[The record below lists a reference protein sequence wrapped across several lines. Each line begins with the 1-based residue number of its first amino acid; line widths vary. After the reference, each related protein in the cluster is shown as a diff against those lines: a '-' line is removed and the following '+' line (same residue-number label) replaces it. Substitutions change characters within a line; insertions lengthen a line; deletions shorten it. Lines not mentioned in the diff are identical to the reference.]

1 MAASQV
7 QTLRQSVANGAT
19 SELSPRYRPGSQ
31 PSPRFA
37 RTGVILTTA
46 DEDTQQVRQKYPVH
60 ARKPLLP
67 ARTRQLFGQPNNAT
81 PYVRRSSP
89 TRNDWIGALPSRGQR
104 HNYFIVATSEGQYPE
119 MAGTSRKR
127 PVVANHDLASQ
138 LAMPV
143 QNGVGNNYSEIPDQM
158 CRNNPKTTP
167 RNSNNCQTPRSAT
180 GQENRPLCRRRTMTS
195 LANVDVVCSD
205 TPVRNGADSSDFT
218 SEEFPVSKE
227 LIHRCIDWVR
237 DVELAKLYQGLEPV
251 TLSIIHWND

>member
-7 QTLRQSVANGAT
+7 QTLRQSAANGAT
-19 SELSPRYRPGSQ
+19 GELSPRYRPGSQ
-31 PSPRFA
+31 PSLRFG
-37 RTGVILTTA
+37 RTGVSFTTA
-46 DEDTQQVRQKYPVH
+46 EDTQQVRQKYPVH

-67 ARTRQLFGQPNNAT
+67 ARTRQLFVQPNNAT
-81 PYVRRSSP
+81 PYVRRPSP

-104 HNYFIVATSEGQYPE
+104 HNYFIVATPDGQYPE

-138 LAMPV
+138 LAMPIH
-143 QNGVGNNYSEIPDQM
+143 NGEGNNCSQTLDQM
-158 CRNNPKTTP
+158 CRNSPKTTP
-167 RNSNNCQTPRSAT
+167 RISNNCQSPKSAT
-180 GQENRPLCRRRTMTS
+180 GQENRPLCRRRTVTS
-195 LANVDVVCSD
+195 LASVDVVA
-205 TPVRNGADSSDFT
+205 PVKNSADSSDFT
-218 SEEFPVSKE
+218 LEEFPVSKE